1 MGFNAAPNIRLDNA
15 ALNYAWSHPIP
26 AYETQFGMLLFDTRV
41 ECDIHE
47 GSLVQ
52 FKLDLTD
59 SLGKTSSNT
68 SPEIS
73 VRKKLNFGNSIQ
85 QQSRPNI
92 EFDGFVFNVT
102 DAYRMLRGDPP
113 PLQNLK
119 RVLRYDFPGDM
130 WGLSSWKMALLFV
143 QAVASRRV
151 LHLRREFFIF

>member
-1 MGFNAAPNIRLDNA
+1 
-15 ALNYAWSHPIP
+15 
-26 AYETQFGMLLFDTRV
+26 MLLFDTRV

-119 RVLRYDFPGDM
+119 KGIALRFSGGHVGIVILEDG
-130 WGLSSWKMALLFV
+130 AFV
-143 QAVASRRV
+143 CPSCSITPRPAPSP
-151 LHLRREFFIF
+151 